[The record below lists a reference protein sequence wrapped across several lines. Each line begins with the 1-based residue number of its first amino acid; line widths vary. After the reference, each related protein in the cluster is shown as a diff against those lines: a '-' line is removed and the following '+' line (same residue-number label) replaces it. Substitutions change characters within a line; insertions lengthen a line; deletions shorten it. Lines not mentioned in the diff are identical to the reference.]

1 MSALHYSYIPKLQVK
16 QMYRPKAAEMA
27 FLSGTEGKPKN
38 IIKTWITLKQFK
50 DKRVGHN
57 IIAESRV
64 KWYGHI
70 S

>member
-38 IIKTWITLKQFK
+38 IIKT
-50 DKRVGHN
+50 
-57 IIAESRV
+57 
-64 KWYGHI
+64 
-70 S
+70 